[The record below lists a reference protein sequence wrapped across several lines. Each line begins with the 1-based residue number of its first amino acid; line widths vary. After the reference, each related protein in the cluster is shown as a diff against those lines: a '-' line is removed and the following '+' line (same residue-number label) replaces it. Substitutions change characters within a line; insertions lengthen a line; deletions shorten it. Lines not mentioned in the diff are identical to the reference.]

1 MTGQTA
7 IRWVVFVL
15 GAIGIAQPMLAAS
28 PSAEEERLL
37 KKGVKLR
44 EAGDERHAVVELQQA
59 YDLARSPKAAGQL
72 GLSEWAL
79 GRWVE
84 AESHVTEALKATN
97 DPFLRD
103 KQRRQV
109 LEQALNTI
117 QGHLGTLEIAGEPT
131 GAEVVVAGKIVGR
144 FPLAESLRACAG
156 PVDIEV
162 SADGYE
168 SDKRTITLSAGQYQ
182 RILVRLKRTG
192 VATSAVNPPVATPNA
207 SPTAVTINVL
217 PAQVATSPDRSQTLG
232 QTTTPENKSPIRWRS
247 VAKWSALGGA
257 VGMLGL
263 GIGANVYHKD
273 QYNKFTVSCEQAGK
287 NQKGEVIVSHKIGF
301 SLTDDACM
309 QFWDNSANA
318 KTASIVGYVSAG
330 VLAAAWLTLWLTE
343 PSPKV
348 EAGTVA
354 WSCAP
359 TIGGIG
365 MACAFRY

>member
-15 GAIGIAQPMLAAS
+15 GAIGIAHPNLAAA
-28 PSAEEERLL
+28 PSAEEEHLL

-44 EAGDERHAVVELQQA
+44 EAGDERHAVVELQKA

-103 KQRRQV
+103 RQRRQV

-117 QGHLGTLEIAGEPT
+117 QGHLGTLEIAGEPA
-131 GAEVVVAGKIVGR
+131 GAEVVVAGKIVGK
-144 FPLAESLRACAG
+144 FPIAEPIRACAG
-156 PVDIEV
+156 PVDLEV
-162 SADGYE
+162 SMDGYE
-168 SDKRTITLSAGQYQ
+168 PDKRSLTLSAGQYQ
-182 RILVRLKRTG
+182 RVLVRLKRPG
-192 VATSAVNPPVATPNA
+192 VAALPPIPNPPTAAPIA
-207 SPTAVTINVL
+207 SPSSVTINVM
-217 PAQVATSPDRSQTLG
+217 PSQAPNPSPDRRPSQA
-232 QTTTPENKSPIRWRS
+232 QASTPENESPIRWRS

-263 GIGANVYHKD
+263 GIIENVVYDD
-273 QYNKFTVSCEQAGK
+273 QVGKFRADC
-287 NQKGEVIVSHKIGF
+287 NHGEGTEVFAKTGSR
-301 SLTDDACM
+301 LTDKECASLG
-309 QFWDNSANA
+309 NNYLNA
-318 KTASIVGYVSAG
+318 KTGAIIGYVGAG
-330 VLAAAWLTLWLTE
+330 VLAATWLTLWLTE
-343 PSPKV
+343 PAR
-348 EAGTVA
+348 EAESGRISWA
-354 WSCAP
+354 CSP

-365 MACAFRY
+365 MACDFRY